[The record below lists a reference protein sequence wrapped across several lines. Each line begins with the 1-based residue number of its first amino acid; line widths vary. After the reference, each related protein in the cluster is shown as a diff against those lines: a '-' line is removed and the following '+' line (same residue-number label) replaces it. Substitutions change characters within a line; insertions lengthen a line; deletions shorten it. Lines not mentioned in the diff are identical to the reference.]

1 MKKTILTLLLAA
13 MSTGAIAEWVETFVF
28 TNDKSTKFY
37 ANPSSINRAGSK
49 ATMWTMMS
57 SSTELKMDDV
67 KYRSFQSMNEYDCA
81 QRLVRNI
88 ETRYYSEP
96 MGGGFRVQE
105 PERFRGNSPFGFDL
119 STNTPADK
127 SWELAC
133 GRTKLK

>member
-1 MKKTILTLLLAA
+1 MKKAILTLLLAT
-13 MSTGAIAEWVETFVF
+13 MSTGAMAEWVEIYVY
-28 TNDKSTKFY
+28 TNANGTRFY
-37 ANPSSINRAGSK
+37 ANPSSTNRAGSR

-105 PERFRGNSPFGFDL
+105 PKRFRDYPSLGVEI
-119 STNTPADK
+119 STNTPAEK
-127 SWELAC
+127 NWELAC
-133 GRTKLK
+133 GKPN